1 MKSTYRLNKAGIFFI
16 ALILLS
22 HMLDCSMKVKSN
34 TRLRASMKKAGI
46 KIKSNSESGLDCS
59 ATSILGKSGSCLNL
73 NPAGLN
79 SYMPSDFSPAWSVL
93 GPVISN
99 TFPAGPQ
106 FCYGDFKGSAFDE
119 NDDLNSDLCNTIP
132 VETGGTFG
140 VIGTSLSGLPCGVPT
155 DASMCITFDKCGT
168 FAIAFN
174 PGVPACIAY
183 YGGAYSGVIAAMGA
197 AASLVGD
204 VIGNFSLG
212 FSLGRRF
219 TTDVRLAYRDGDKVH
234 SGTVTTYGHLF
245 LDLGIEFP
253 TDFMKFGKRDLSSY
267 FSLSADILF
276 LIDFGDVDTIATSMI
291 NTLKNANK
299 NTAKTLLKSI
309 LTAGYELTMNI
320 DGTLTLGLE
329 DMTKGIL
336 CDFSFTL
343 ASATVLL
350 TGGSGRS
357 GLEAGVYFRLGSNFI
372 SDMINSLQGIVDNFS
387 DIFSKLGMGSF
398 TLPAVGIELGLF
410 LTVSAFGFQFTA
422 LGFTFKCMFLYDSS
436 DFSCAINAKIFTM
449 IMDGLNFV
457 FKNAAKFFDK
467 TGSIIATKTA
477 AEFKAATKVI
487 SQRVKQSVGYVKN
500 SAGSLVKLGTEAF
513 TDLKNQFQEDL
524 KWMKN
529 GYKNAAKRA
538 SKVLGQVAN
547 VAKKKAELVAC
558 DLKHALNKRK
568 RKKCKNSV
576 KDKYDNDSNN
586 QTLGCP
592 SSEFKYTTFSSDGSG
607 NVLNLANHTMEC
619 ASGKFISEFKLERKD
634 ATLRYQYKCVYPNQT
649 SSSLTCVTK
658 KTAEQI
664 TNTSDPTHS
673 AQYLDRHS
681 VQCDSGYGLTKI
693 ALKRST
699 TTTSNIY
706 YEYSCC
712 TIPQDSC
719 TDMET
724 QSSDRGDFSSYNLDQ
739 LDVDAGKNR
748 ILSGFKLN
756 NIGDNQWNYT
766 FKSCGVTDKVNTYYD
781 SGCDDDGKGSIFYL
795 DRHTVDCGAGNLI
808 NRFQLQR
815 LSDTMRYEYTCVYS
829 KSITS
834 TCSNHSTTVNG
845 TNKDDPT
852 RSTNYLD
859 RHNVSCPTGYG
870 LSKFKLQRS
879 GSSNIYYDYTCCQ
892 ANFASCSD
900 ITTSLQ
906 DGGNQ
911 QTFYLDRQNVDAT
924 EFNAL
929 TRFQLNSNSN
939 RDWKYY
945 TKVCKLN

>member
-1 MKSTYRLNKAGIFFI
+1 MKSSYRLNKAGIFFI

-22 HMLDCSMKVKSN
+22 HMLDCSMKVKTN
-34 TRLRASMKKAGI
+34 TRLRARMRKAGI
-46 KIKSNSESGLDCS
+46 KVKSETGLDCS
-59 ATSILGKSGSCLNL
+59 ATSILGKSGSCINL

-79 SYMPSDFSPAWSVL
+79 NYMPSDFSPAWSVL
-93 GPVISN
+93 GPVISK

-119 NDDLNSDLCNTIP
+119 NEDLSSDLCNTIP

-140 VIGTSLSGLPCGVPT
+140 VIGTSLSGLPCGAPT

-204 VIGNFSLG
+204 VVGNFSLG

-219 TTDVRLAYRDGDKVH
+219 STDVRLAYRDGDKVH
-234 SGTVTTYGHLF
+234 SGTITTYGHLF
-245 LDLGIEFP
+245 LDVGIEFP
-253 TDFMKFGKRDLSSY
+253 TDFLKFGKRDLSSY

-276 LIDFGDVDTIATSMI
+276 LIDFGDVDTVATSMI

-309 LTAGYELTMNI
+309 VSAGYELTMNI

-398 TLPAVGIELGLF
+398 TLPSVGIELGLF
-410 LTVSAFGFQFTA
+410 LTTSAFGFQFTA
-422 LGFTFKCMFLYDSS
+422 LGFTFKCMFLYDSA

-487 SQRVKQSVGYVKN
+487 SKRVKESVGYVKN
-500 SAGSLVKLGTEAF
+500 SAGTLVKLGSAAF
-513 TDLKNQFQEDL
+513 TDLKNEFDENL

-529 GYKNAAKRA
+529 GYKNATKRA
-538 SKVLGQVAN
+538 SKVLSQVAN
-547 VAKKKAELVAC
+547 VAKKKAELAAC
-558 DLKHALNKRK
+558 DLKYALNKRK
-568 RKKCKNSV
+568 KKKCKNSV

-592 SSEFKYTTFSSDGSG
+592 SNEYEYTSFTSDGNG
-607 NVLNLANHTMEC
+607 AVLNLANHTMDC
-619 ASGKFISEFKLERKD
+619 GSGKFINEFKLERKD
-634 ATLRYQYKCVYPNQT
+634 SNLRYRYKCVYPNQT
-649 SSSLTCVTK
+649 STNPTCVIK
-658 KTAEQI
+658 KTLEQI
-664 TNTSDPTHS
+664 TNTFDPTHS
-673 AQYLDRHS
+673 ADFLDQHT
-681 VQCDSGYGLTKI
+681 VKCDSGFGLNKVV
-693 ALKRST
+693 LKRST
-699 TTTSNIY
+699 STTSNIY
-706 YEYSCC
+706 YEYTCC

-724 QSSDRGDFSSYNLDQ
+724 QNGDRGDKSTYNLDQ

-756 NIGDNQWNYT
+756 NIGDEQWNYSYQ
-766 FKSCGVTDKVNTYYD
+766 SCGVLDKVNTYFD
-781 SGCDDDGKGSIFYL
+781 SGCDDDGDGSIFYL
-795 DRHTVDCGAGNLI
+795 DRHTVDCGKGNLI
-808 NRFQLQR
+808 NQFQLR
-815 LSDTMRYEYTCVYS
+815 RESETIRYDYTCVYS
-829 KSITS
+829 KSISDTCTIHKTPVNDTKSGDS
-834 TCSNHSTTVNG
+834 THSAH
-845 TNKDDPT
+845 
-852 RSTNYLD
+852 YLD
-859 RHNVSCPTGYG
+859 RHDVTCPTGYG
-870 LSKFKLQRS
+870 LSKFELQRS
-879 GSSNIYYDYTCCQ
+879 GSRDIYYEYTCCQ
-892 ANFASCSD
+892 ASFSSCTD
-900 ITTSLQ
+900 QTTSTQ
-906 DGGNQ
+906 DGGNH
-911 QTFYLDRQNVDAT
+911 QTYYLDRQNVDAT
-924 EFNAL
+924 GFNAL
-929 TRFQLNSNSN
+929 SRFKLNNNSKG
-939 RDWKYY
+939 DWSYSI
-945 TKVCKLN
+945 KVCKLS